1 MRTPKILISNDDGVS
16 APGLQALVKEFID
29 QSFCK
34 VFVCGPFGERS
45 AQSNA
50 ISGGCIFLHM
60 SSDFFSRFNEKMDV
74 TECR

>member
-1 MRTPKILISNDDGVS
+1 MRIPKILISNDDGVS
-16 APGLQALVKEFID
+16 APGLQALVKEFVN

-50 ISGGCIFLHM
+50 ISGGHFFIHM
-60 SSDFFSRFNEKMDV
+60 SCNY
-74 TECR
+74 C